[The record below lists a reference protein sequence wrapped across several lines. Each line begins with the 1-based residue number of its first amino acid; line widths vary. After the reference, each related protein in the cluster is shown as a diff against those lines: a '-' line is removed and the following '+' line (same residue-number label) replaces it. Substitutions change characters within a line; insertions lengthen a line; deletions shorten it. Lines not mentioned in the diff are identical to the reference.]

1 MKHVISKTGQGSLR
15 RTKNISV
22 RYTGPLPPPK
32 FLRTNREW
40 KWSQNRRAYDT
51 PLALHLSCPD
61 LCLYERTVDR
71 AIVHHFAI
79 RSNIKI
85 FCNPNCVPR
94 ILIRKDLNFKKA
106 HSSLIVRFWSVE
118 KKERMILTTVQE
130 IFRRYVSRSA
140 PSEEYSSRDRSWGF
154 RYLHTFVRNMN
165 VFLGVY
171 RNLWFVQKI
180 INWLIRNTYTW

>member
-106 HSSLIVRFWSVE
+106 RSSLIVRFWSVE
-118 KKERMILTTVQE
+118 KKRKNDFDHGSRDFQE
-130 IFRRYVSRSA
+130 IRFTISAVGRIFFAWSVMRFSLFAYVCAKHECFLRRDECIVICDS
-140 PSEEYSSRDRSWGF
+140 F
-154 RYLHTFVRNMN
+154 KKL
-165 VFLGVY
+165 
-171 RNLWFVQKI
+171 
-180 INWLIRNTYTW
+180 